1 MEDAN
6 NNIELVFVPAPAMG
20 HFVSAVGTAKLL
32 LQRQPQLSVTVLIMK
47 VHLIPDARIN
57 AYIDSLIAD
66 EKDINPRLKLILLP
80 VDLDALKGH
89 SDKASIFK
97 AFFDSQ
103 KAKVRD
109 YCVNEI
115 QNSGSGRR
123 RRLAGFVVD
132 MLCSS
137 FMDVAE
143 EFGVPTYVFYALGA
157 AMLGL
162 HLHFQSL
169 KDDRGI
175 LASEFKDS
183 DPDLNIPTYFK
194 PFPVKLLP
202 SFVLDTT
209 DGVLDHARRIRQ
221 AKGVIVNTFFD
232 LESHALESLSKDNTV
247 PLVYPVGPILNLN
260 GIAKYRESE
269 EQILRWLDDQ
279 PASSVVYLCFG
290 SAAVGV
296 FQEPQ
301 VKEIAY
307 ALERSG
313 QRFLWVL
320 RKPSSSGSLVPTGYS
335 NHDEVLPEGFLER
348 TKSIGKVIEWASQ
361 SVFLAHPAVG
371 GFVSHCGW
379 NSVLESIWF
388 GVPIAT
394 WPMMVDQQGNAF
406 QLVREIGMAV
416 DIKMDYKTD
425 SRDPK
430 TNIPIVPKIVS
441 AKEIEIGI
449 TSLMDNSTTN
459 FVRTKAKEVK
469 EMSRNALEE
478 GGSSFNFVESF
489 FKNVITNLK

>member
-1 MEDAN
+1 MEDA
-6 NNIELVFVPAPAMG
+6 IELVFVPGPAMG
-20 HFVSAVGTAKLL
+20 HLIPAVETAKLL
-32 LQRQPQLSVTVLIMK
+32 LQRRPQLSITFLLMK
-47 VHLIPDARIN
+47 MPIN
-57 AYIDSLIAD
+57 SYIDSLIAD
-66 EKDINPRLKLILLP
+66 EKDINPRLNLILLP

-115 QNSGSGRR
+115 QSSGR

-169 KDDRGI
+169 RDDHGI

-202 SFVLDTT
+202 RLLPSFVLDTT
-209 DGVLDHARRIRQ
+209 EGFMDYARRIRA
-221 AKGVIVNTFFD
+221 AKGVLVNTFFD
-232 LESHALESLSKDNTV
+232 LEPHALQSLSEDKTI
-247 PLVYPVGPILNLN
+247 PPIYPVGPVLNLK
-260 GIAKYRESE
+260 GLPKYRESE
-269 EQILRWLDDQ
+269 KQILKWLDDQ

-290 SAAVGV
+290 SAGAGV

-301 VKEIAY
+301 LKKIAY
-307 ALERSG
+307 ALECSG

-320 RKPSSSGSLVPTGYS
+320 RKPPSPSSLVPTGYS
-335 NHDEVLPEGFLER
+335 NPEEVLPEGFLER
-348 TKSIGKVIEWASQ
+348 TKSIGKVIGWAPQ
-361 SVFLAHPAVG
+361 SVVLAHPAVG

-388 GVPIAT
+388 GVPMAT
-394 WPMMVDQQGNAF
+394 WPMTVDQQGNAF
-406 QLVREIGMAV
+406 QLVKEIGMAV
-416 DIKMDYKTD
+416 DIKMDYRTD
-425 SRDPK
+425 SRGLK
-430 TNIPIVPKIVS
+430 TNIPIVPEIVS
-441 AKEIEIGI
+441 AKDIEIGI
-449 TSLMDNSTTN
+449 TSLMQNSTTN
-459 FVRTKAKEVK
+459 SVRTKAKEVK
-469 EMSRNALEE
+469 EKSRKALDE

-489 FKNVITNLK
+489 FENVMNNLK